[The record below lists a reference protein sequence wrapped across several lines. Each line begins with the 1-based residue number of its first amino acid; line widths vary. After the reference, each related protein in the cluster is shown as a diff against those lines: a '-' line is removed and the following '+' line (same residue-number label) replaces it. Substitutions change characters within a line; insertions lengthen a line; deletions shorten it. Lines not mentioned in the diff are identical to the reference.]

1 MQVYRTE
8 GGAQIEEQ
16 ARIQPKPVGAGALLA
31 GLASFSR
38 KKPLGA
44 AGAVVIILI
53 ITIGVLGRWA
63 DVTPHDP
70 KAIGLGAKFMG
81 PGGDLFL
88 GTDQLGRDTVSRL
101 MFGAW
106 ISMKV
111 AVVSVLVGITS
122 GTLIGVFSAY
132 SGGKADL
139 IIQRVVDALMGF
151 PPIILALG
159 LMAALG
165 ASDRNVIIALTAIFI
180 PGATRVIR
188 SQALSIKE
196 LDYMLAARAIGAT
209 SGRIVLRHMLPN
221 VAATY
226 IVLVTVSVGFAIVVE
241 ASLSFLGVGIPPD
254 VPTWGGMLQIGR
266 QYIDTQAWLDI
277 PPMIAIGLV
286 VFSVNFLGD
295 ALRDVLDP
303 KLRGR

>member
-1 MQVYRTE
+1 LV
-8 GGAQIEEQ
+8 
-16 ARIQPKPVGAGALLA
+16 LL
-31 GLASFSR
+31 
-38 KKPLGA
+38 
-44 AGAVVIILI
+44 VVIA
-53 ITIGVLGRWA
+53 IGVLSRWPGI
-63 DVTPHDP
+63 TPNDP
-70 KAIGLGAKFMG
+70 QQIAVGAKFMG
-81 PGGDLFL
+81 PSGDLFM

-101 MFGAW
+101 MFGSW

-111 AVVSVLVGITS
+111 AVVSVLLGITS

-132 SGGKADL
+132 AGGKADL

-165 ASDRNVIIALTAIFI
+165 ASDRNVIIALTGIFI

-196 LDYMLAARAIGAT
+196 LDYMLAARAIGAG
-209 SGRIVLRHMLPN
+209 SMRIVLRHMLPN

-254 VPTWGGMLQIGR
+254 VPTWGGMLQTGR
-266 QYIDTQAWLDI
+266 QYIDTQAWLPI
-277 PPMIAIGLV
+277 PPMIAIGMV

>member
-1 MQVYRTE
+1 MYRTE
-8 GGAQIEEQ
+8 GVAQIEEQ
-16 ARIQPKPVGAGALLA
+16 ARLRAKPAGAGAVLS
-31 GLASFSR
+31 GLTGFSR

-44 AGAVVIILI
+44 AGALVLLVVIA
-53 ITIGVLGRWA
+53 IGVLSRWPGI
-63 DVTPHDP
+63 TPNDP
-70 KAIGLGAKFMG
+70 QQIAVGAKFMG
-81 PGGDLFL
+81 PSGDLFM

-101 MFGAW
+101 MFGSW

-111 AVVSVLVGITS
+111 AVVSVLLGITS

-132 SGGKADL
+132 AGGKADL

-165 ASDRNVIIALTAIFI
+165 ASDRNVIIALTGIFI

-196 LDYMLAARAIGAT
+196 LDYMLAARAIGAG
-209 SGRIVLRHMLPN
+209 SMRIVLRHMLPN

-254 VPTWGGMLQIGR
+254 VPTWGGMLQTGR
-266 QYIDTQAWLDI
+266 QYIDTQAWLPI
-277 PPMIAIGLV
+277 PPMIAIGMV

>member
-1 MQVYRTE
+1 MYRTE
-8 GGAQIEEQ
+8 GAAEVEEQ
-16 ARIQPKPVGAGALLA
+16 ARLQAKPTGVGALLA
-31 GLASFSR
+31 GFLSFSR

-44 AGAVVIILI
+44 AGAVVLVVVIAIGILS
-53 ITIGVLGRWA
+53 RWA
-63 DVTPHDP
+63 GLAPHDP
-70 KAIGLGAKFMG
+70 QQIALGTKFMG
-81 PGGDLFL
+81 PGGDLIL
-88 GTDQLGRDTVSRL
+88 GADQLGRDTLSRL

-111 AVVSVLVGITS
+111 GVVSVMVGITT
-122 GTLIGVFSAY
+122 GTLIGIFSAY
-132 SGGKADL
+132 AGGKVDMGV
-139 IIQRVVDALMGF
+139 QRVVDALMGF

-196 LDYMLAARAIGAT
+196 LDYMLAARAIGAGST
-209 SGRIVLRHMLPN
+209 RIVLRHMLPN

-254 VPTWGGMLQIGR
+254 VPSWGGMLQLGR
-266 QYIDTQAWLDI
+266 KYIDVSTWLPL
-277 PPMIAIGLV
+277 PPMIAIGMV
-286 VFSVNFLGD
+286 VFAVNFLGD